1 MGFTFLVTWKLTY
14 IRITYSTDSYIL
26 AKKNILNNKSVPIDV
41 KSSHELR
48 TFFWIEVIN
57 NSPNKSIM

>member
-1 MGFTFLVTWKLTY
+1 MGFTFLVTWKLIY

-48 TFFWIEVIN
+48 TFLWIEVIN
-57 NSPNKSIM
+57 NSPNKSYM

>member
-1 MGFTFLVTWKLTY
+1 MGLTFLVTWKLTY

-48 TFFWIEVIN
+48 TFLWIEVIN
-57 NSPNKSIM
+57 NSPNKSYM